1 LECSEQKRTLNTEHW
16 FASSAV
22 LEVANGV
29 QFGVIEK
36 AGVVHNVKAVVTRR

>member
-1 LECSEQKRTLNTEHW
+1 LECSAQKRTLNTEHL

-29 QFGVIEK
+29 QFRVIEE
-36 AGVVHNVKAVVTRR
+36 AGVVHNVKAVVARR